1 MTIEEKRSVVG
12 DYCFNCECCEKCVLN
27 TAQAKWEKML
37 KDKSANCLNIESC
50 PESDL
55 DKALELIGYKA
66 TPSGKTIL
74 TTEQQKVCTD
84 VLAFY
89 GYDME
94 RMVAIEEMS
103 ELTKE
108 LSKQKRGEGNRDHL
122 IEEIA
127 DVYLCLEKIEQMN
140 NITHEELSDWIARK
154 TDVIKT
160 RIKSEGKIEP

>member
-1 MTIEEKRSVVG
+1 MTIEEKRIVLD
-12 DYCFNCECCEKCVLN
+12 DYCLHCGGCEECVLN
-27 TAQAKWEKML
+27 RAQPKWEKPL
-37 KDKSANCLNIESC
+37 ENVSVSCLDIDFS
-50 PESDL
+50 PEHDL

-74 TTEQQKVCTD
+74 TPEQKKVCTD

-140 NITHEELSDWIARK
+140 NITHEELSEWIARK
-154 TDVIKT
+154 TEVIKT

>member
-1 MTIEEKRSVVG
+1 MTIEEKRAILSFYCKGTKDCSSCLLNSSSFKWDNKGYLKWVPKVGSVHCL
-12 DYCFNCECCEKCVLN
+12 YIEK
-27 TAQAKWEKML
+27 ASER
-37 KDKSANCLNIESC
+37 
-50 PESDL
+50 DL

-66 TPSGKTIL
+66 TPSGKKIL
-74 TTEQQKVCTD
+74 TPEQQKVCTD
-84 VLAFY
+84 VLTFY

-108 LSKQKRGEGNRDHL
+108 LSKQKRGEGNRDYL

-140 NITHEELSDWIARK
+140 NITQEELSEWISRK
-154 TDVIKT
+154 TEVIKT
-160 RIKSEGKIEP
+160 RIK

>member
-1 MTIEEKRSVVG
+1 MTIQEKSELLMKYCRSLNDCG
-12 DYCFNCECCEKCVLN
+12 KCVLN
-27 TAQAKWEKML
+27 SKNYNWK
-37 KDKSANCLNIESC
+37 KSLNCLCINCS

-55 DKALELIGYKA
+55 DKALELINYKVI
-66 TPSGKTIL
+66 TTDTTDKIIL
-74 TTEQQKVCTD
+74 TTEQKKVCTD

>member
-1 MTIEEKRSVVG
+1 MTIEEKISVLA
-12 DYCFNCECCEKCVLN
+12 DYCLRCGGCEKCVLN
-27 TAQAKWEKML
+27 KTQYKWEKPFE
-37 KDKSANCLNIESC
+37 DNNSCLDIAFS
-50 PESDL
+50 PEHDL
-55 DKALELIGYKA
+55 DKALEMIGYKA

-74 TTEQQKVCTD
+74 TPEQQKVCTD
-84 VLAFY
+84 VLTFY

-140 NITHEELSDWIARK
+140 NITHEERSEWIARK